1 MISRSKVNRTMKFGQ
16 FIEYNMKNIFNE
28 KLSNGGEASPRNFHK
43 KSKPHTSLDQQT
55 KMS

>member
-28 KLSNGGEASPRNFHK
+28 KLSNGGEASPRNFYK
-43 KSKPHTSLDQQT
+43 KSKLHTSLDQQT